1 MEEEN
6 LQDNIEEA
14 DFPPEPPEELSS
26 TDAMVGVFTEPGETF
41 ESISR
46 TPQRNYW
53 ILPTIIFIVMNLI
66 ATFITFSDPEILGNM
81 MDERMD
87 SARET
92 IEEKVK
98 NNEMSR
104 EEGNQAIEMQEK
116 FSDPSSPF
124 FIAIGYGAGVIGP
137 FFQLFI
143 LGLVYFLG
151 LKMLKS
157 EATYTSILNVIG
169 LAFLISGIQHL
180 GSSLLSI
187 ITGKMSTASL
197 GLLLSSEQVGSS
209 VYSMIT
215 SFDLFSIWFFIVVS
229 IGIIKIGRINTT
241 QGYGMVFGLWIIW
254 TILTS
259 FISAAFV

>member
-6 LQDNIEEA
+6 LQDTIEEA
-14 DFPPEPPEELSS
+14 GFPPEPPEELSS
-26 TDAMVGVFTEPGETF
+26 TDAMVGVFTEPGDTF

-87 SARET
+87 AARET

-137 FFQLFI
+137 LFQLFI

-180 GSSLLSI
+180 VSSLLSI
-187 ITGKMSTASL
+187 ITGKMSTVSL
-197 GLLLSSEQVGSS
+197 GLLLSSEQVGTS
-209 VYSMIT
+209 VYSMIS

-229 IGIIKIGRINTT
+229 IGIIKIGRISTA

-259 FISAAFV
+259 LVSAAFV